1 MSLPDNVVTDSNAPA
16 DYAILAYDFDGTIT
30 TRDTFALFLRYYAG
44 TPRWAGNI
52 LRLLPTFVAYKLGR
66 VDRHAVKRAVVKQFF
81 AGEDAVNVEAKAEC
95 FARDVIPGLV
105 RPAALAQLRAIMAG
119 PEDKRESLYICSA
132 SIGPYL
138 RHWAKG
144 VGIAPD
150 HVLATEM
157 AVESHDGKESMSGL
171 LHGYNV
177 WGSNKVRRISDTFAP
192 QSVRILE
199 SYGDTRGDREM
210 LHAAQASFF
219 RPFRV

>member
-1 MSLPDNVVTDSNAPA
+1 MSRPTTCRERDDGPPRNFEGDLPITATTRKILQLLCPCLTMSSQIRMHPPIMRFSRMILTVQLRRVTHLRCF
-16 DYAILAYDFDGTIT
+16 YAITPA
-30 TRDTFALFLRYYAG
+30 RRAG
-44 TPRWAGNI
+44 RATSCVCC
-52 LRLLPTFVAYKLGR
+52 LLLSLISWV
-66 VDRHAVKRAVVKQFF
+66 
-81 AGEDAVNVEAKAEC
+81 
-95 FARDVIPGLV
+95 GL
-105 RPAALAQLRAIMAG
+105 IDM